1 MAGVLE
7 HLKWP
12 PMRRQRVISR
22 AHIDLASMELEAA
35 KEILGEIF
43 DAKPADVEEMIRQR
57 LEERINF

>member
-12 PMRRQRVISR
+12 TMRRQRVISR
-22 AHIDLASMELEAA
+22 ASIDLASMELEAA

-43 DAKPADVEEMIRQR
+43 DAKPSDVEEMIRQR

>member
-1 MAGVLE
+1 MS
-7 HLKWP
+7 H
-12 PMRRQRVISR
+12 

-43 DAKPADVEEMIRQR
+43 DAKRTDVEEMIRQR